1 MKARSPN
8 NTGLDLEPVLLNVNF
23 LLHVVF
29 DFGSVSLALLQ
40 LCHLHV
46 FTSKLHCLGSLR
58 RSGIVLRIPRGL
70 LALLDSLSLER
81 VSLLL
86 FLKSLLLDSYQEFA
100 FFSDL
105 VADGPLLSLSS
116 EEHCASMVGDLL

>member
-40 LCHLHV
+40 LSHLHV
-46 FTSKLHCLGSLR
+46 FTSKLHCLGSFR

-70 LALLDSLSLER
+70 LTLLDSLSLER

-86 FLKSLLLDSYQEFA
+86 FFKSLLLDSYQEFA

-105 VADGPLLSLSS
+105 VADSSLLSLSS
-116 EEHCASMVGDLL
+116 EEHCASVVGDFL